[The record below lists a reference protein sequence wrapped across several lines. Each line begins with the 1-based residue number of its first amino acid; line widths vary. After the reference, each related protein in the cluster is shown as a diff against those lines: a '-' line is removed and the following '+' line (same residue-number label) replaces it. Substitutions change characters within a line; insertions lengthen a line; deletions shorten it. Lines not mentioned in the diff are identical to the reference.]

1 MFKKNKIPV
10 FLSLCASVW
19 AVSGLENSVMAQEN
33 SYSAGPS
40 FADLADFADPAQ
52 IVLKAQIRKQ
62 ATVEPERSPG
72 LAPGHVRLYI
82 EARTLAL
89 ISGTVPVGESL
100 RYLVEVPLDSRGKAP
115 KLRKKDVLLAGR
127 MVPSRPGEIQL
138 ATPGSQMVWTQDIED
153 RLRPILAQLA
163 APDAPPRITG
173 IRDSLSIAGTLAG
186 ESETQ
191 IFLSTETGDPVSINI
206 IRRPGQ
212 APDWGV
218 SWSDIVDQSASPPS
232 PGTLEWYRLA
242 CFLPQ
247 TISPQAMLAR
257 DAASLARTRDDY
269 ALVLRGLGPCGRAA
283 K

>member
-1 MFKKNKIPV
+1 MFKSNKIPV
-10 FLSLCASVW
+10 ILCACMGVW
-19 AVSGLENSVMAQEN
+19 AAPALEIGAMAQEN

-62 ATVEPERSPG
+62 AAVERERSPG
-72 LAPGHVRLYI
+72 LAPGYVRLYI

-100 RYLVEVPLDSRGKAP
+100 RYLVDVPLDARGKVP

-138 ATPGSQMVWTQDIED
+138 ATPTSQRMWTQDVED
-153 RLRPILAQLA
+153 RLRPILSQLA
-163 APDAPPRITG
+163 AADAPPRIIG
-173 IRDSLSIAGTLAG
+173 IRDALSIEGTLAG

-191 IFLSTETGDPVSINI
+191 IFLSTESGDPVSINI
-206 IRRPGQ
+206 VRRPGQ

-218 SWSDIVDQSASPPS
+218 SWSDIVDQSASPPQ
-232 PGTLEWYRLA
+232 PETLEWYRLA
-242 CFLPQ
+242 CFLPG
-247 TISPQAMLAR
+247 TISPQVMLAR
-257 DAASLARTRDDY
+257 DAASLARTREDY
-269 ALVLRGLGPCGRAA
+269 ALVLRGLGPCGRTTG
-283 K
+283 